1 MREHAGL
8 SVWRCSG
15 CGRMDS
21 LPVSHCPGCSGAAIE
36 AQRVPAR
43 GLLKSWTIVRRPP
56 PKFSALGAYAVG
68 IIDLEAGLRVLGRL
82 SVDPSALRLDLP
94 VTLADVVDAA
104 PIFTRMEDA

>member
-21 LPVSHCPGCSGAAIE
+21 VAVSHCPGCSGSAIE

-56 PKFSALGAYAVG
+56 PKFSALGPYAVG
-68 IIDLEAGLRVLGRL
+68 IIELEAGLRVLGRL
-82 SVDPSALRLDLP
+82 SVDASALRVDLP